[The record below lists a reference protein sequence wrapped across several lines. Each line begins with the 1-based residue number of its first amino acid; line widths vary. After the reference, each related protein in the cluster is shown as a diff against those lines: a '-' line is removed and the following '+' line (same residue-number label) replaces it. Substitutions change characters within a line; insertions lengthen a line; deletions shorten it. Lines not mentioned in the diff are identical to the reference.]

1 MSRALRLSSLF
12 ALLLGTAC
20 HPLACFH
27 PADLPRDQP
36 LEVESGS
43 DRFPSK
49 EVEVLVDD
57 WGIPH
62 IYGAN
67 ESDLSYGL
75 GYMHGRDRTFQVMFR
90 KFAALGRLTELLNDE
105 NMLYADQFL
114 RLTSWNLD
122 EQLAATSERSLA
134 ILEAYAA
141 GINDGAA
148 SVGRSAEMAILGVDF
163 EPFTARD
170 VLACVRLLQDNQGA
184 GRDEELARARLLNRL
199 SKDDPRLAEVL
210 SLVDHRGAPVVPTE
224 EHAGAVGFSPRAQA
238 PAGERFAT
246 PTPTGPI
253 AVEDTAPPRKHPLR
267 SAAERP
273 ELSDFARTLLQ
284 GLLWE
289 REAGASNSWVV
300 HGDKTAS
307 GHPVLV
313 NDPHLSHEGPSLF
326 YLAHMQG
333 PDFHITGVTF
343 PGIPAVIIGFG
354 DDVAWG
360 ITNAY
365 ADCQDMV
372 RITPVQ
378 GRDDLYWLDGAPM
391 NYGTYVQEYKLGR
404 RDDAPVYKET
414 WKTTVF
420 GPLVPPGRLYQ
431 VDEGELFAILDCNLA
446 KPEQKADVVTA
457 LWDLGLAK
465 NVDDADKAAWDL
477 ASPFMNLVM
486 AFTNGDIVYRLSGKI
501 PVRKSDEPADLPR
514 DGRSRNAGWGDPL
527 PREYKPQLH
536 NPAKGYFNATNQ
548 RLTDEGGPGWPFYG
562 REGDTGYRALR
573 AKERVEALLAE
584 KKPTADELLAI
595 QQDIEPVEARVVLPT
610 LVPHCPREV
619 EGFPKR
625 MSEGLCD
632 ALKSFDGKFTVD
644 SKGALA
650 FEWLWPEVRHQVA
663 ISLVGEEVAG
673 NVAGLSSFQ
682 QAVERAFVAA
692 HEGGEPVL
700 LDDPKKR
707 GYEGPAPFVRAAAKV
722 VLQRLQD
729 TLGDNPDDW
738 TWGRVHTLSVRGRLA
753 DAPVIG
759 FLFSTT
765 PRPQSGCRAC
775 LRSERNTPI
784 TNGAGMRIVAEMSSP
799 PKVRMVIDGGQS
811 GHYGHRHLEDQLPRW
826 EAGDPIEIP
835 IARADVEEKR
845 AGWLKVKPR

>member
-1 MSRALRLSSLF
+1 MSRALRLSPLL
-12 ALLLGTAC
+12 ALLLATAC

-27 PADLPRDQP
+27 PEDLPRDKP
-36 LEVESGS
+36 LEVTSS
-43 DRFPSK
+43 DKRFPAG

-62 IYGAN
+62 VYG
-67 ESDLSYGL
+67 ESEPDLSYGL
-75 GYMHGRDRTFQVMFR
+75 GYMHGRDRTFQLMFR
-90 KFAALGRLTELLNDE
+90 KFAALGRLSELLDDK

-122 EQLAATSERSLA
+122 EQLAATSERSMA

-141 GINDGAA
+141 GVNDGAA
-148 SVGRSAEMAILGVDF
+148 AVGRSAEMAILGLDF

-170 VLACVRLLQDNQGA
+170 VLACVRLLQDNQGS
-184 GRDEELARARLLNRL
+184 GREEELARNRILNRL
-199 SKDDPRLAEVL
+199 AKNDPRLAEVL
-210 SLVDHRGAPVVPTE
+210 SLVDHRGAPVVPNE
-224 EHAGAVGFSPRAQA
+224 EHSGAVGFKVEART
-238 PAGERFAT
+238 PAGERL
-246 PTPTGPI
+246 
-253 AVEDTAPPRKHPLR
+253 TAPEGTHVLEEGAPARKHPLR
-267 SAAERP
+267 AAAELP
-273 ELSDFARTLLQ
+273 HLSAFERTLLQ

-289 REAGASNSWVV
+289 RESGASNSWVV
-300 HGDKTAS
+300 HGEKTAS

-313 NDPHLSHEGPSLF
+313 NDPHLAHEGPSLF
-326 YLAHMQG
+326 YLAHLQG

-354 DDVAWG
+354 DEVAWG

-391 NYGTYVQEYKLGR
+391 SYGTYVQEYKLGR
-404 RDDAPVYKET
+404 RDDAPVFRET

-420 GPLVPPGRLYQ
+420 GPLVPPGRMHQ
-431 VDEGELFAILDCNLA
+431 VDEGDLLAVMDCNLER
-446 KPEQKADVVTA
+446 PEQKADVVTA
-457 LWDLGLAK
+457 LWDLGLSK
-465 NVDDADKAAWDL
+465 DVEDADKAAWDL

-486 AFTNGDIVYRLSGKI
+486 AFTNGDIAYRLSGKL
-501 PVRKSDEPADLPR
+501 PLRKSDEPLDRPR
-514 DGRSRNAGWGDPL
+514 DGRFRNAGWGDPL

-548 RLTDEGGPGWPFYG
+548 RLTDEGGPGWPYFG
-562 REGDTGYRALR
+562 HEGDVGYRGLR
-573 AKERVEALLAE
+573 VKERVEALLE
-584 KKPTADELLAI
+584 KKKPSADELLAI
-595 QQDIEPVEARVVLPT
+595 QQDIESVEARVLLPT
-610 LVPHCPREV
+610 LVPHCPKQV
-619 EGFPKR
+619 EGFSKE
-625 MSEGLCD
+625 MSEGLCK
-632 ALKSFDGKFTVD
+632 ALADFDGKFTVE
-644 SKGALA
+644 SKGALI
-650 FEWLWPEVRHQVA
+650 FEWLWPEVRREVA
-663 ISLVGEEVAG
+663 IRLVGDEVADSIT
-673 NVAGLSSFQ
+673 GLSSFQ

-692 HEGGEPVL
+692 HEGEEPVL
-700 LDDPKKR
+700 LDDPKKP
-707 GYEGPAPFVRAAAKV
+707 GYEGPAPFVRRAAAV

-729 TLGDNPDDW
+729 EIGNNPDEW

-759 FLFSTT
+759 SLFSTT
-765 PRPQSGCRAC
+765 PRPQSGCRTC
-775 LRSERNTPI
+775 LRSERGTPI

-799 PKVRMVIDGGQS
+799 PRVRLIIDGGQS

-835 IARADVEEKR
+835 IARSDVEEKR
-845 AGWLKVKPR
+845 MGWLKVKPR